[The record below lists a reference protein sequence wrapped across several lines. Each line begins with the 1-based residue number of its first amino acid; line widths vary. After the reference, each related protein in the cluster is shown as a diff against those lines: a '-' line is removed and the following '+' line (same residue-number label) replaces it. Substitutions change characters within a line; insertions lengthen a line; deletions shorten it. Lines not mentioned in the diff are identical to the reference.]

1 MIPTI
6 FGFLLICMA
15 IQAFGYI
22 IGMGAVAVKEV
33 QAHHQMGKDPLVAGR
48 RARNNKKAAKF
59 CFWMFLGMIA
69 FAVLIEW
76 LKAQ

>member
-22 IGMGAVAVKEV
+22 IGMGAIAVKEV
-33 QAHHQMGKDPLVAGR
+33 QAHHRWVKTRWWLLAVPRTTR
-48 RARNNKKAAKF
+48 RLRSFALDVPRHRF
-59 CFWMFLGMIA
+59 RCVDGMA
-69 FAVLIEW
+69 ET
-76 LKAQ
+76 Q